1 MKNFNTMK
9 GVFPILLFV
18 ISLSL
23 IGSQANAQR
32 KAKSVRPFNHAE
44 LPAPSGMVYIP
55 GGSILMRYGNG
66 ADSVTIRKYS
76 LSPFF
81 IDKAEV
87 TNKQYREFVNWVI
100 DSVAVTKYLR
110 NDGTLFSYRTRD
122 SGLKYINWDKVKH
135 KELFGAEA
143 AANKAL
149 QGMYKDGEINREY
162 YTFAYKYNKLGP
174 NGKRERVTE
183 MVNVYPNTEVWASD
197 FPNSQTD
204 MMVQQYFN
212 STAFD
217 DYPVV
222 GVTWKQAMA
231 YAYWR
236 TNSEKRK
243 GASFMKDFAL
253 PYSLP
258 SEAQWVHAAVGEQVA
273 DDSVVSDVRVFNSKE
288 KLDVNFKQEEGNYTE
303 DGASY
308 TVPVLAYAPN
318 KFGLYNMFGNAA
330 EWLLD
335 AYNASAYAFVH
346 DQNPVI
352 LYDADSTDSDI
363 MKSKLV
369 RGGSWKDNANSLSPF
384 NRSYEVQDVPHSY
397 IGFRLVVPAPEII
410 SKQIS
415 TRRKRQ

>member
-1 MKNFNTMK
+1 MK
-9 GVFPILLFV
+9 GFFPVIVSALLF
-18 ISLSL
+18 ISLT
-23 IGSQANAQR
+23 ATAQR
-32 KAKSVRPFNHAE
+32 AKAVRPFNHAG

-66 ADSVTIRKYS
+66 ADSMTTRKFS

-100 DSVAVTKYLR
+100 DSVAIMKYLR
-110 NDGTLFSYRTRD
+110 SDGNYFDYRTRD
-122 SGLKYINWDKVKH
+122 SGIKYLNWSKIKH
-135 KELFGAEA
+135 KELFGPTN
-143 AANKAL
+143 AANSAL
-149 QGMYKDGEINREY
+149 QVMYRDGEIDKSN

-183 MVNVYPNTEVWASD
+183 MVNVYPNTEVWATD

-212 STAFD
+212 SPAFD

-222 GVTWKQAMA
+222 GITWKQAMA
-231 YAYWR
+231 YAYWK
-236 TNSEKRK
+236 TNTEKRK
-243 GASFMKDFAL
+243 GASFMNDFAL
-253 PYSLP
+253 PFTLP
-258 SEAQWVHAAVGEQVA
+258 SEAQWVHAAIGEYVTE
-273 DDSVVSDVRVFNSKE
+273 DSVASDISVMNSK
-288 KLDVNFKQEEGNYTE
+288 KTLDVNFKQEEGNYTD

-318 KFGLYNMFGNAA
+318 SFGLYNMFGNVS

-352 LYDADSTDSDI
+352 LYDADSAESDI

-369 RGGSWKDNANSLSPF
+369 RGGSWKDNANSLSPY

-397 IGFRLVVPAPEII
+397 IGFRLVMQAPEII
-410 SKQIS
+410 GNQVK
-415 TRRKRQ
+415 TRKKRK